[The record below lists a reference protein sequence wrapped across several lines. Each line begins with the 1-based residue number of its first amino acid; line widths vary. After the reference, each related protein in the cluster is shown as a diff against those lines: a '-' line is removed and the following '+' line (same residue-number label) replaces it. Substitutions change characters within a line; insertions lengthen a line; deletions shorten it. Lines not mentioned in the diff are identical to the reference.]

1 MNIYLVGGAVRD
13 KLMGISIKDRDYV
26 VVGSTPEEM
35 VKLGF
40 MPIGKDFPVF
50 LHPKTNEEY
59 ALARTEKKVGKG
71 YHGFEFFTSPT
82 VTLEEDL
89 KRRDITIN
97 AIAEDEDGKIYD
109 PFNGVNDIKN
119 KIIRHVS
126 NAFCEDPLRV
136 FRVARFYARFKDF
149 KIHEDTEKLI
159 EKIVSSGEIKSLSVE
174 RIYSEIL
181 KGIEEEHA
189 DKMFLSFET
198 SGVLKEILPEFNRSS
213 IPFFA
218 LLIALR
224 NTPNSIKAE
233 SKFLMILVLPS
244 LLDIEIESNNEYYLE
259 FFKLSRNAKNLFKSI
274 KFEAINLENFLS
286 LSLEN
291 KLDCLYRLDFFRRPN
306 ITMEILDML
315 IFLILARHKP
325 TQSSHSIEREEY
337 SAYKENVIKKIG
349 LVKKLILSFKKEL
362 DLLNTKIDSLK
373 SAEEIKEL
381 IYQERLSILKKL
393 VSN

>member
-306 ITMEILDML
+306 ITLEILDML
-315 IFLILARHKP
+315 IPLVLACDKKILNN
-325 TQSSHSIEREEY
+325 EY
-337 SAYKENVIKKIG
+337 EKQLNLIKKIR
-349 LVKKLILSFKKEL
+349 LVKNLIISIKKEL
-362 DLLNTKIDSLK
+362 SQLKTKIDPLK
-373 SAEEIKEL
+373 TPEEIKKL
-381 IYQERLSILKKL
+381 VYQDRLFILKKL
-393 VSN
+393 ASN